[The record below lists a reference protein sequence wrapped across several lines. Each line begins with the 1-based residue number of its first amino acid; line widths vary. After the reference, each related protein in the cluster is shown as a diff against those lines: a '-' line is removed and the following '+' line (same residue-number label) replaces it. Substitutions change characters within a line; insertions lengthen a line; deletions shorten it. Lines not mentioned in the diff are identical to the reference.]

1 MSYKLDFSTI
11 NNGSSQNKAFIMI
24 HGWKGNKDSFNSIPK
39 ILDIPNCR
47 WFFPEAPFMVDDN
60 PNKKSWTYEISPGKW
75 EIEKPQKMLEDFLK
89 NEVFNKFHPSDTYI
103 MGFSQGAAV
112 CYRIALS
119 LDYTL
124 GGIFPIGGFIRN
136 YPGQS
141 DDEIKINVSPAQKNT
156 PILIGHG
163 KDDDIVSADSSK
175 FAYKLLKKECNN
187 VELHIYNGRHK
198 ISIDF
203 LKKIRELIINKEAIN
218 V

>member
-1 MSYKLDFSTI
+1 
-11 NNGSSQNKAFIMI
+11 
-24 HGWKGNKDSFNSIPK
+24 
-39 ILDIPNCR
+39 
-47 WFFPEAPFMVDDN
+47 
-60 PNKKSWTYEISPGKW
+60 
-75 EIEKPQKMLEDFLK
+75 
-89 NEVFNKFHPSDTYI
+89 

-119 LDYTL
+119 LHYTL

-136 YPGQS
+136 YPGQKN
-141 DDEIKINVSPAQKNT
+141 DEIKINVDPAQKNT

-163 KDDDIVSADSSK
+163 KDDDVVSADSSRL
-175 FAYKLLKKECNN
+175 AYRLLKKQCDN

-203 LKKIRELIINKEAIN
+203 LKKIRELIINKKAIN